1 MNHSHLDPV
10 PKHATPR
17 RTTARPIMPV
27 LWCGLAAIVTLA
39 ALLVALRALDSARLA
54 QRDRAR
60 ALAVVA
66 DAERLNALR
75 ASLAAEGADGTG
87 AEPAGSLTPTLAARV
102 SGVLTASGLPQSSLA
117 GLSPESVVQRS
128 DAGTALRV
136 RATLT
141 LQSITLPEVGRF
153 IAEWR
158 TRHPAWALT
167 SIDLVPEAGIQSGNK
182 SAVTPGSDLP
192 VRTVLVVESIAFDP
206 HEPHDPHQPS
216 NPPKS
221 SADTTPGSSP

>member
-10 PKHATPR
+10 PEHATPR
-17 RTTARPIMPV
+17 RTAARPMMPV
-27 LWCGLAAIVTLA
+27 LWCTLAALVTLA
-39 ALLVALRALDSARLA
+39 ALPVALRASDAARLV
-54 QRDRAR
+54 RREHTR

-66 DAERLNALR
+66 DVERLNSLR
-75 ASLAAEGADGTG
+75 ASLASEGVGDDSDGSDLR
-87 AEPAGSLTPTLAARV
+87 ASPPTLAARV
-102 SGVLTASGLPQSSLA
+102 SGVLAASGLPQSSLA

-158 TRHPAWALT
+158 ARHPAWALT
-167 SIDLVPEAGIQSGNK
+167 SIDLAPDAGVQSGNK

-192 VRTVLVVESIAFDP
+192 VCAVLVVESIAFDP
-206 HEPHDPHQPS
+206 HQPHDPHEGTNS
-216 NPPKS
+216 GSPP
-221 SADTTPGSSP
+221 